1 MVANKDNSGAV
12 ITIPASA
19 AIAPFSYR
27 ASLKFDSLGRLVIT
41 G

>member
-1 MVANKDNSGAV
+1 MVANENSTGAV

-19 AIAPFSYR
+19 AIAPFFYR
-27 ASLKFDSLGRLVIT
+27 ASLKLDSLGRLVIT